1 MPLLEIK
8 NLSKFYTK
16 VEALKNMDISIN
28 AGEVVALLGKNGA
41 GKTTLL
47 NCIAGNIHPTG
58 GDIMYKGETLLQ
70 KESKLSE
77 FGILIEPSFIPYMN
91 AYDNLSI
98 LLKAAGVQSVKNSVE
113 DMLKLVGLEKK
124 KTEKTKAFS
133 FGMRQRLGLAQALLN
148 KPQFL
153 ILDEPFVG
161 LDPIGKTIFKNI
173 ILQKAREEKVG
184 ILFSSHDLEDV
195 EEICDRIV
203 LIENGKKKFDGVME
217 YDKKYILKCDHAIN
231 EKIKQILSDCNI
243 KGKEIIVDQAKNLN
257 LVFTTLN
264 EVGITV
270 IDLEIKQKSLY
281 DFFY

>member
-8 NLSKFYTK
+8 NLSKTYTK

-124 KTEKTKAFS
+124 KKEKTKAFS

-231 EKIKQILSDCNI
+231 EKIKQILSDCNV
-243 KGKEIIVDQAKNLN
+243 KGKEIIVDQAKNLS